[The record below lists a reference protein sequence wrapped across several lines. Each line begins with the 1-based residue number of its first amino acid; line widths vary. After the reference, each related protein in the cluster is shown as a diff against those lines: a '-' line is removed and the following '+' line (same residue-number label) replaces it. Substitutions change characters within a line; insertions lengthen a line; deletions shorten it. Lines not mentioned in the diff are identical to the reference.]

1 MKGGL
6 FLSLVLSG
14 LILIGCQRDRGVYAG
29 NDEYQP
35 RPAPVEKKTVPPDIH
50 GELIRV
56 DVPKKTVLVRVE
68 NGMEQTFKFNDQ
80 TVVMGLDTSQGTVRN
95 LVGREG
101 SELIVQWQDDDG
113 AKLADRIDV
122 TQPVTNNR
130 KHRR

>member
-1 MKGGL
+1 MKRGL
-6 FLSLVLSG
+6 FLSLIVLG
-14 LILIGCQRDRGVYAG
+14 LILIGCQRNRGVYAG

-50 GELIRV
+50 GELLGV
-56 DVPKKTVLVRVE
+56 DVPKKIVLVRVE
-68 NGMEQTFKFNDQ
+68 NGMEQTFKFNDH
-80 TVVMGLDTSQGTVRN
+80 TVVMGLNTSQAAVRN

-113 AKLADRIDV
+113 AKLANRIDV

-130 KHRR
+130 RHRR